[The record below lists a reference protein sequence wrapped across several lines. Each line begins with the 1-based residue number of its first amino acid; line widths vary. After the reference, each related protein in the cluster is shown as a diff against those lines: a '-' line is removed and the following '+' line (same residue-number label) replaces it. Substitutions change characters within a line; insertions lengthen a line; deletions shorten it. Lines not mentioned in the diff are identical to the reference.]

1 MSQAPAAKKVFQFK
15 RDPELDFLLKRKA
28 KIATVAVRGSC

>member
-1 MSQAPAAKKVFQFK
+1 MPAEKKVFAFK

-28 KIATVAVRGSC
+28 KIATVGVHKLCEL